1 MLLLIPITAAYALYS
16 MLTMTMY
23 PPPVRGG
30 YALADAVNA
39 LHVAVETILETVVIK
54 VSLLVDAVH
63 FPAFSIILSTSS
75 AVGLWS
81 VTA

>member
-1 MLLLIPITAAYALYS
+1 MVVNTAYSLYP
-16 MLTMTMY
+16 MLTMTMS
-23 PPPVRGG
+23 PPVRGS
-30 YALADAVNA
+30 YALADAANA
-39 LHVAVETILETVVIK
+39 LHVAVETALETVVIE

>member
-1 MLLLIPITAAYALYS
+1 
-16 MLTMTMY
+16 MY
-23 PPPVRGG
+23 PPVRGS
-30 YALADAVNA
+30 YALADAVYA
-39 LHVAVETILETVVIK
+39 LHIAVETTLEAVI
-54 VSLLVDAVH
+54 VEVALLVDAVH